1 VQIEYADSGL
11 RALCEGSQPAPT
23 SMSPTASRALR
34 RRIETLAAAADVA
47 DLRALKSF
55 GLSEFGSEPSR
66 VTVTEGV
73 TLTIE
78 LDEGPPP
85 SAVVQSVSHN
95 T

>member
-1 VQIEYADSGL
+1 MQIDYADSGL
-11 RALCEGSQPAPT
+11 RSLCEGSQPAPT
-23 SMSPTASRALR
+23 SMSPAASRALR
-34 RRIETLAAAADVA
+34 RRIATLAAATGVA

-55 GLSEFGSEPSR
+55 GLRDFGSVSSR
-66 VTVTEGV
+66 VSVTDGV

-85 SAVVQSVSHN
+85 SAVVQSVLHN